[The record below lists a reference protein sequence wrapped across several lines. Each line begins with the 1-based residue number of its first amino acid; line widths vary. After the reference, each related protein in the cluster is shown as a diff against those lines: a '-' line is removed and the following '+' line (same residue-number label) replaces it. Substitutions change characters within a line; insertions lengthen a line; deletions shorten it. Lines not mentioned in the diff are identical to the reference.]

1 MDQLE
6 KKYFDLFG
14 SDSPKPPRHIMK
26 TLVEMRENGT
36 FEDKMK
42 KVEENYES
50 IKKKI
55 EDNTGEKLTKDHSMF
70 DIDFEKEK

>member
-1 MDQLE
+1 MDKLE
-6 KKYFDLFG
+6 KKYFELFG
-14 SDSPKPPRHIMK
+14 SDFPKPPRHIME
-26 TLVEMRENGT
+26 TLVEMKENGT
-36 FEDKMK
+36 FEEKMK
-42 KVEENYES
+42 KVGENYEF

>member
-6 KKYFDLFG
+6 KKYFELFG

-26 TLVEMRENGT
+26 TLVEMKENGT
-36 FEDKMK
+36 FDEKMK
-42 KVEENYES
+42 KVEENYAS